1 MVAKAGA
8 GPAPIPYKKLTAET
22 LSAAIEYS
30 VLPQTQARARE
41 LGAKIKQEKGADV
54 GGKSFHQ
61 FLNTDNMRCSLA
73 PSRVAVWRVRR
84 SKIRLSTLAA
94 AALVKQ
100 GVLKYSDLKLYRSIE
115 YNTDEQP
122 WDPISAVLAALIG
135 DIGTFTMAIADFP
148 REVFGKGKKGKE
160 KADNSKGDSAKADDA
175 ASGSDSS
182 SQRRALTHSAT
193 PSLASPSIAHDPAES
208 LSIQSSAPGPSTA
221 LSSHPPGT
229 SHLPGPSISAT
240 PPALPSRSTPTP
252 EPGSS
257 TTPTSS
263 TPNLDVAIAAGK
275 GVGRI
280 VGTGMK
286 FYSNTCLGLARGFRN
301 APKLYNDDTVR
312 PPEKVTGL
320 VSGMRIAGKEF
331 GLGLYDGTSGLFTQ
345 PWKGAEKEGGKGFVK
360 GVGKGIGGFFL
371 KNAGAIFAIPAY
383 TLQGLQAE
391 VRGMFTRSSM
401 NYIITSRVLQGEED
415 WAMATAEER
424 ADVLARWQAI
434 KDELKGFYVLKQRES
449 EKGKAV
455 AVDDAPGDQQH
466 PLEGGSEGARSSLL
480 NLPRGPWNR
489 RRAGSSA
496 TSNSAT
502 TAATTAGSSSYFPP
516 TTASSA
522 SSNFTFEDR
531 ESMER
536 AIQQSVVQTSTGDRE
551 EDARVE
557 AAVRASVMEMRRA
570 VEQQPPPQGTAAQ
583 PPSFSGWI
591 ADQKLD
597 PATAAAASE
606 TGALTDEEWTNI
618 SDEEYQALIEEAVR
632 QSMQQQEME
641 DENQKYWFSRGTES
655 QTQTG
660 PQTGQD
666 QFELPDAAELPGYIP
681 FFPPVT
687 TATTATGD
695 STRRSNEAEAR
706 PDPAVA
712 ANDNNDDDEEQ
723 LRLAMEESEREHR
736 SREQETER
744 QRTEEEI
751 VLEYVKRQSLA
762 EAEYRKSR
770 AGTST
775 SAGVG
780 AGLGAVTEK
789 GKGAAPEAG
798 LAEEDEGNE
807 DEDEELRR
815 AIEESLKM
823 SGDGSGAGPSKAGW

>member
-1 MVAKAGA
+1 MAN
-8 GPAPIPYKKLTAET
+8 
-22 LSAAIEYS
+22 S
-30 VLPQTQARARE
+30 
-41 LGAKIKQEKGADV
+41 
-54 GGKSFHQ
+54 
-61 FLNTDNMRCSLA
+61 
-73 PSRVAVWRVRR
+73 SR
-84 SKIRLSTLAA
+84 
-94 AALVKQ
+94 
-100 GVLKYSDLKLYRSIE
+100 YRSIE

-229 SHLPGPSISAT
+229 SHLPGPSTSAT
-240 PPALPSRSTPTP
+240 PPPLPSRSTPTP

-424 ADVLARWQAI
+424 ADVLARWQTI

-455 AVDDAPGDQQH
+455 AVDDALGDQQH
-466 PLEGGSEGARSSLL
+466 PLEGGSEVARSSLL

-496 TSNSAT
+496 TNNSAT

-570 VEQQPPPQGTAAQ
+570 VEQQQPPQGATGQ
-583 PPSFSGWI
+583 PPNFSGWI
-591 ADQKLD
+591 ADQKIN

-606 TGALTDEEWTNI
+606 AGALTDEEWTNI

-632 QSMQQQEME
+632 QSLQQQEME
-641 DENQKYWFSRGTES
+641 DENQKYWFSRSTEPQT

-681 FFPPVT
+681 YFPPAT
-687 TATTATGD
+687 TATTTTTDGSA
-695 STRRSNEAEAR
+695 RRSNEAAEAR
-706 PDPAVA
+706 PDTTAAA
-712 ANDNNDDDEEQ
+712 ANDNDNDDDEAQ
-723 LRLAMEESEREHR
+723 LRLAMAESEREHR
-736 SREQETER
+736 SREQEAER

-762 EAEYRKSR
+762 EAEYRKTR
-770 AGTST
+770 AGAGAGASAG
-775 SAGVG
+775 AGVG
-780 AGLGAVTEK
+780 AGAGLGAGTEK
-789 GKGAAPEAG
+789 GKGGAAPEAG
-798 LAEEDEGNE
+798 LAAEGVDAGNE